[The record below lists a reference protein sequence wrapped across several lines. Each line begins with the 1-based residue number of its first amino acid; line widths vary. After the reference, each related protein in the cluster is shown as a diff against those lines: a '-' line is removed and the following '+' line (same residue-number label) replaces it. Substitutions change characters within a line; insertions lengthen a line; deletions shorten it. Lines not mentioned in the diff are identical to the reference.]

1 MGVSG
6 DAVFQFTS
14 QAIAD
19 KLNAAGH
26 KKLSAVRESVAALQ
40 REERRLLGERK
51 KVFIGMPG
59 YSKNQTERDAWFAL
73 THTASDNECLTTTC
87 CQHCNSLLA
96 RGMNMLY
103 AQAQY
108 QGFDYFAMLHTDIG
122 PEAGWVDKLWA
133 EMEEH
138 DADIV
143 SAVVPIKS
151 PEGLTSTAIDM
162 SIGPAVRDWHIRRL
176 TMQEVMGL
184 PETFGQADTVAA
196 GMNPDNRSLYVNT
209 GCMLVNLRKPWVRQ
223 TNDFG
228 DLLCYFTIRDGIQIT
243 DGRYDVRVIP
253 EDWGF
258 SRMVQETDPS
268 AKVLATRAVKLRHWG
283 DHGYDNQTPW
293 GSLVEDHWQA
303 GLPGPKPDIPAA
315 EPADDSNQQPESKG
329 E

>member
-1 MGVSG
+1 MSVSG
-6 DAVFQFTS
+6 DAVFQFTT

-19 KLNAAGH
+19 KLDTAGR
-26 KKLSAVRESVAALQ
+26 KKLSAVRESMAALK
-40 REERRLLGERK
+40 REERRLLDERK

-73 THTASDNECLTTTC
+73 THTASDNETLTTTC

-108 QGFDYFAMLHTDIG
+108 QDYDYFAMLHTDIG
-122 PEAGWVDKLWA
+122 PDAGWLDTLWTV
-133 EMEEH
+133 MEES

-143 SAVVPIKS
+143 SAVSPIKS
-151 PEGLTSTAIDM
+151 ADGLTSTAIDL
-162 SIGPAVRDWHIRRL
+162 SRGPDVRDWHVRRL
-176 TMQEVMGL
+176 TMQEVMQL
-184 PETFGQADTVAA
+184 PETFSQADTVAA
-196 GMNPDNRSLYVNT
+196 GFNPDNRLLLVNT
-209 GCMLVNLRKPWVRQ
+209 GCMLVNLRKPWVREA
-223 TNDFG
+223 NNFG
-228 DLLCYFTIRDGIQIT
+228 ELLCYFTIRDGIQIT

-258 SRMVQETDPS
+258 SKTVQEVSPA

-283 DHGYDNQTPW
+283 EHGFDNNTAW
-293 GSLVEDHWQA
+293 GTLSEDTWQA
-303 GLPGPKPDIPAA
+303 GMPKPPQPDIPAA
-315 EPADDSNQQPESKG
+315 EPADHKPATGTTG